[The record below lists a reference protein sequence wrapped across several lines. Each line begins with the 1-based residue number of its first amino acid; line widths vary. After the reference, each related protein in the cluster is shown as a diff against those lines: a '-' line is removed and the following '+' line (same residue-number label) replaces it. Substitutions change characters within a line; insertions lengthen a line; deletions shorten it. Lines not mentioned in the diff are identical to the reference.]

1 MIKNVPYYIRLIR
14 PVNLCI
20 IFFTQL
26 IFVLKATDFQ
36 LSSIILPD
44 FFLIV
49 SSIIFTTAAG
59 YVVNDLF
66 DIEIDKINKPLK
78 QFIPKPISFKA
89 AKIFYFVLVSLSL
102 ILAFLF
108 GRSFLAMVIAVNI
121 LLYFYSQDLKKSVL
135 FGNLLVSFLSG
146 MVVFTTTYA
155 CFNNANTFYALYSLL
170 AFLMTMSREIIK
182 DVQDMDGDEA
192 HGAKTLPIVYGVRAS
207 KWAASICTAL
217 LVIVL
222 LFIAFKTNKM
232 PYWLSIGALLGWFIF
247 TAQQMWLA
255 TKSSEYGKV
264 SLLLKVGIFAGIS
277 SVLLV

>member
-1 MIKNVPYYIRLIR
+1 M
-14 PVNLCI
+14 
-20 IFFTQL
+20 
-26 IFVLKATDFQ
+26 
-36 LSSIILPD
+36 
-44 FFLIV
+44 
-49 SSIIFTTAAG
+49 
-59 YVVNDLF
+59 
-66 DIEIDKINKPLK
+66 
-78 QFIPKPISFKA
+78 
-89 AKIFYFVLVSLSL
+89 
-102 ILAFLF
+102 
-108 GRSFLAMVIAVNI
+108 
-121 LLYFYSQDLKKSVL
+121 
-135 FGNLLVSFLSG
+135 VSFLSG

-255 TKSSEYGKV
+255 TKSSAYGRV